1 MNTETIQSV
10 AGVDMNALFAA
21 MIQRGLMYAHYG
33 YWPAVTLP
41 FPEIPGRLS
50 QEQEQPSF
58 TFIFSE
64 KQYQSDMG
72 TTVHVTKTATKP
84 HVTLHLS
91 FVEGKRYYRTHVE
104 DHIVAA
110 QIDGSP
116 NFQAIMQVLCERLDI
131 NMTHHPSQFPP
142 VLTNEQNEA

>member
-10 AGVDMNALFAA
+10 AGVDMNALFTA

-33 YWPAVTLP
+33 YWHAVESLP
-41 FPEIPGRLS
+41 P
-50 QEQEQPSF
+50 EQEHPSF

-72 TTVHVTKTATKP
+72 TTIHITKTATKP

-91 FVEGKRYYRTHVE
+91 FVEGRRYYRTHVE

-116 NFQAIMQVLCERLDI
+116 NFPAIMRVLCERLDI
-131 NMTHHPSQFPP
+131 NMVHHPSQFPP
-142 VLTNEQNEA
+142 VIPSEQNEA